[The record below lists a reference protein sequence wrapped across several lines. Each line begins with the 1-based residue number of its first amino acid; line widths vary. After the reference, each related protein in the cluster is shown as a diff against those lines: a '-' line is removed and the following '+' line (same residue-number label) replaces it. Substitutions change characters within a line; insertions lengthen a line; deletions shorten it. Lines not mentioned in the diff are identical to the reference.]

1 MDSDA
6 VVDRV
11 YEHIPINALLG
22 LIQKKLQWNYQE
34 RPMIFNQD
42 GPCWWCGLVKSLGYK
57 KCLNAGTVLWY
68 RDPEG
73 YSEGVLESWW
83 ESSMDSY
90 EGNPIR
96 RYHYHRRNIPH

>member
-6 VVDRV
+6 IVDRI
-11 YEHIPINALLG
+11 YEHIPVNALLG
-22 LIQKKLQWNYQE
+22 LMQMKLQWKYQE
-34 RPMIFNQD
+34 RPIIFNQD

-68 RDPEG
+68 RDPSG
-73 YSEGVLESWW
+73 YSGGVLESWW
-83 ESSMDSY
+83 KSSLDSY

-96 RYHYHRRNIPH
+96 R